1 MDERMA
7 VLTPVS
13 GQSETTLTLSL
24 PSLPS
29 FSDLARE
36 FWNLPDLMMGGLS
49 KGTDPL
55 EPNVGDRGGWGGK
68 A

>member
-1 MDERMA
+1 MDERTA
-7 VLTPVS
+7 VLGPVS
-13 GQSETTLTLSL
+13 GQAETPLTLSL

-29 FSDLARE
+29 FSDLAHK
-36 FWNLPDLMMGGLS
+36 FWNLPDLLMGGLS
-49 KGTDPL
+49 KGTNPL

>member
-1 MDERMA
+1 MDDTMA
-7 VLTPVS
+7 VLAPVS

-36 FWNLPDLMMGGLS
+36 FWNLPDLLMGGLS
-49 KGTDPL
+49 KGTNPP
-55 EPNVGDRGGWGGK
+55 EPNVGDRRGWGG
-68 A
+68 